1 MYRVNG
7 HSNCF
12 FSFSLTISEV
22 RPRTPPTT
30 STTPPTTTTTS
41 LVRIYKGGNIHH
53 HGSNS
58 RPKKPEYSGD
68 RLPPDGILNGRPS
81 ANRNSGYG
89 SAGGGY
95 GSTPGARPSGQLGA
109 GGSLSGITIVCCGQL
124 GHLID
129 QASASGSKPVWPS
142 GTSLG
147 S

>member
-1 MYRVNG
+1 MKSKTKECVG
-7 HSNCF
+7 STATLTVWF
-12 FSFSLTISEV
+12 FFFTTSEV

-81 ANRNSGYG
+81 ANRNGGHG

-109 GGSLSGITIVCCGQL
+109 GRSLPGIITVCCGQL
-124 GHLID
+124 GHFD
-129 QASASGSKPVWPS
+129 RSGVSFW
-142 GTSLG
+142 
-147 S
+147 